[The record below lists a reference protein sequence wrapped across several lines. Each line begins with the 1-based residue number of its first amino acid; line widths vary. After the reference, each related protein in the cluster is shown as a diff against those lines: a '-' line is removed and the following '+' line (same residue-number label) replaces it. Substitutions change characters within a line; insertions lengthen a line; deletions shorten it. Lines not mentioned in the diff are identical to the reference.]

1 MVVPILAPTEVARQQ
16 SLQLHSPRPISRM
29 VDNPRD
35 SKKIRL
41 VVIVVLALIVAYLL
55 YSAL

>member
-1 MVVPILAPTEVARQQ
+1 MEN
-16 SLQLHSPRPISRM
+16 
-29 VDNPRD
+29 NPRD

-55 YSAL
+55 YSVS

>member
-1 MVVPILAPTEVARQQ
+1 MVVMISPPTGKRASAKEDRITYLIP
-16 SLQLHSPRPISRM
+16 SLM

-35 SKKIRL
+35 NKTIRL

-55 YSAL
+55 YSAS